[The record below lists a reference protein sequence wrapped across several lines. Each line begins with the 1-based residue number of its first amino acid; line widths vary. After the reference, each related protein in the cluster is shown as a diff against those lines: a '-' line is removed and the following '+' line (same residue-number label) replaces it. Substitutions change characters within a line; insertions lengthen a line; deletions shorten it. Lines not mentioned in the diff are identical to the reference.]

1 MCLGVPGL
9 ITEMLGDDAARV
21 DVSGNEMDI
30 SIRLTPG
37 VAAGDWV
44 LIHAG
49 FSMEVI
55 DEAIARETMHYFE
68 EMQRYA
74 EEFGP
79 E

>member
-1 MCLGVPGL
+1 MCLGVPGQ
-9 ITEMLGDDAARV
+9 IIEMLTESSARA
-21 DVSGNEMDI
+21 DVAGNEMDI

-37 VAAGDWV
+37 VTAGDWV

-49 FSMEVI
+49 FSMELI
-55 DEAIARETMHYFE
+55 DEEIARETMHYFE

-74 EEFGP
+74 EELGP